1 MNFGHK
7 DLKDAE
13 VQSYFTTMKKSNTY
27 QNRLETANILGMA
40 HFIRREDVWKKLWVF
55 GWSMIIY

>member
-40 HFIRREDVWKKLWVF
+40 HFIRREDV
-55 GWSMIIY
+55 